1 VVVDM
6 DNIVILLN
14 GVVMEMVEQEVV
26 VVLIIKTIQTIV
38 KLVIRIGQCSIIVA
52 QIIIGV
58 IVIIPIMLQ
67 VQTVYSVLTDA
78 PVVLL
83 PHIVQVVTELSH
95 IICHLLIFVVA

>member
-14 GVVMEMVEQEVV
+14 GVVMEMVEQGVV

-38 KLVIRIGQCSIIVA
+38 KLVIQIGQYSIIVA

-67 VQTVYSVLTDA
+67 VQTVYFVQTDV
-78 PVVLL
+78 PVVPLL
-83 PHIVQVVTELSH
+83 HIVQVVTQLSH
-95 IICHLLIFVVA
+95 TICHLLIFVVA